1 MKFREIQNYLEQIA
15 PLSYQESYDN
25 SGLLV
30 GDSEVEVSGILVCLD
45 ITEEVIDEAIN
56 LGYNAIVTHHP
67 IIFKGLKK
75 LTGSNYV
82 ERCVIKAIK
91 NDILLYAIHTNLDNV
106 GTGINRILG
115 EKLGLENLR
124 ILDPKKDILKKL
136 VTFVPVQYLEEVRKA
151 VFDVGAGAIG
161 NYDQCSFNVEGEGTF
176 RGNEKTHAF
185 VGEVG
190 QLHKEKEVRIETI
203 FPAYLKGKI
212 LAALKKAHPYEE
224 VAYDI
229 YSIDNEAENIGAGMM
244 GELPKSSSVE
254 VFLLKVKEILGL
266 EAIKYTPIRG
276 QKIQR
281 VAYSGG
287 SGSFLINSA
296 MAQGADLF
304 LTGDLTYHQ
313 YFEHENKM
321 VIADIGHYESEQF
334 GKELI
339 FNFLIQKFPN
349 FAVRICEHN
358 TNPVSVLK

>member
-1 MKFREIQNYLEQIA
+1 MKFREIQDYLEQIA

-30 GDSEVEVSGILVCLD
+30 GTSTKEVSGVLVCLD
-45 ITEEVIDEAIN
+45 ITEEVIDKAIS
-56 LGYNAIVTHHP
+56 LGYNAIIAHHP

-91 NDILLYAIHTNLDNV
+91 NDVILYAIHTNLDNV

-115 EKLGLENLR
+115 EKLGIENLR
-124 ILDPKKDILKKL
+124 VLSPKKNILKKL
-136 VTFVPVQYLEEVRKA
+136 VSFVPVQYLEQVRQA
-151 VFDVGAGAIG
+151 IFDVGAGTIG
-161 NYDQCSFNVEGEGTF
+161 NYDQCSFNVVGEGTF
-176 RGNEKTHAF
+176 RGNEKTDAF
-185 VGEVG
+185 VGDIG
-190 QLHKEKEVRIETI
+190 QLHREKEIRIETI
-203 FPAYLKGKI
+203 FPAYLKNKI
-212 LAALKKAHPYEE
+212 LVALKKAHPYEE

-229 YSIDNEAENIGAGMM
+229 YSIDNEAENVGAGMI
-244 GELPKSSSVE
+244 GELPKSCTTE

-266 EAIKYTPIRG
+266 EAIKYTAIAEK
-276 QKIQR
+276 KIHK
-281 VAYSGG
+281 VAFSGG

-296 MAQGADLF
+296 IAQGADLF

-313 YFEHENKM
+313 YFDHENRM